1 MPVALQ
7 LVKEDEKDRVR
18 NLLNEYLVELSAF
31 GEVENSY
38 PYFDAYWTDSDCR
51 WPYFIIGHKEIVGF
65 AFVNTFSPS
74 GRGTDF
80 SMAEFYIQP
89 SARGKGYGI
98 AAAMAL
104 MLKSSGLWELSIMRA
119 NKPAHNFWPKV
130 ISEIEGRHAELFQH
144 EGDTIHRFSV

>member
-1 MPVALQ
+1 MSVEIQ
-7 LVKEDEKDRVR
+7 LAGEDRQTDIRC
-18 NLLNEYLVELSAF
+18 LLDEYLAGLSTY
-31 GEVENSY
+31 GEVDTAY
-38 PYFDAYWTDSDCR
+38 PYFESYWGASEGR
-51 WPYFIIGHKEIVGF
+51 WPFLIMGEGELVGF

-104 MLKSSGLWELSIMRA
+104 MRKFRGLWELSIMRA
-119 NKPAHNFWPKV
+119 NKRAHNFWSKV
-130 ISEIEGRHAELFQH
+130 VSEIEGRDAEFF
-144 EGDTIHRFSV
+144 ERKGDTIHRFSV